1 MVLFVILACV
11 KDTISVVRE
20 NVGNLKK
27 AFIKQY

>member
-11 KDTISVVRE
+11 KEAISFIGE